1 MIKTKKEFAVIG
13 KPISHSLSP
22 FLHNHFIVDFEIDAI
37 YRPYEV
43 EENEINEVINSLK
56 NKELNGINVTVPY
69 KKKIIEFLDELEGD
83 AKIAESVNTVYLNK
97 KIN

>member
-1 MIKTKKEFAVIG
+1 M
-13 KPISHSLSP
+13 
-22 FLHNHFIVDFEIDAI
+22 DFEIDAI

-69 KKKIIEFLDELEGD
+69 K
-83 AKIAESVNTVYLNK
+83 
-97 KIN
+97 